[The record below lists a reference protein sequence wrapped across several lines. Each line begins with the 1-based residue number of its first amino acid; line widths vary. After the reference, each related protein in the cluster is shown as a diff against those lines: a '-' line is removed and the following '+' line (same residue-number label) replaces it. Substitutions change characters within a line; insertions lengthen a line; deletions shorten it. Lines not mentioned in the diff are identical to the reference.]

1 MTRAVLAIS
10 ANELRRVVRDRT
22 AAFFVA
28 VLPVI
33 IIVVI
38 GSSFGG
44 GGSDLPVGVVDLDG
58 SDRSRELADGLDA
71 SSALDVRTY
80 TDEGDLAADVRT
92 RRIEAGVV
100 VPAGYGEAL
109 DAGEP
114 TEVRLLSDPTAAGA
128 TPVQSA
134 VSGAVAAQG
143 RVHAAA
149 TFVAGRIGGD
159 PAELLATAEAEDAR
173 STPVAVDVEQVGD
186 DRRAG
191 LSPFA
196 YTAPSNLVLFLF
208 VNSIAV
214 GAVLATD
221 RANGITR
228 RLLATPHPVS
238 TIVAGV
244 GLAKLTF
251 ALAQAGLILGVGALL
266 FDVDWG
272 DPVGAALLTLTF
284 AVVST
289 GVGLVVGST
298 ARTAEGAQSVGVPVA
313 IGMAMLGG
321 CMWPLDV
328 VPDAMRI
335 AGHLVPHAWAMD
347 GWRDLVLD
355 GGGLGAVATELA
367 VLAGFAAVALAAAV
381 WRLRLALTA

>member
-1 MTRAVLAIS
+1 MRAVLAIS
-10 ANELRRVVRDRT
+10 ANELRRVLRDRT

-28 VLPVI
+28 VLPVV

-38 GSSFGG
+38 GSTFGT

-58 SDRSRELADGLDA
+58 TARSRELAE
-71 SSALDVRTY
+71 ALDSSTAIDVSTY

-92 RRIEAGVV
+92 RRVEAGVV
-100 VPAGYGEAL
+100 LPAGYAEAL

-114 TEVRLLSDPTAAGA
+114 TAVRLLSDPTASGA
-128 TPVQSA
+128 VPVRSA
-134 VSGAVAAQG
+134 VAGAVAAQG

-149 TFVAGRIGGD
+149 AFVAGRLGLD
-159 PAELLATAEAEDAR
+159 AAELVEVAEREADALA
-173 STPVAVDVEQVGD
+173 PVAVDVEQVGD
-186 DRRAG
+186 DRRAD
-191 LSPFA
+191 LSPFS

-221 RANGITR
+221 RASGITR

-251 ALAQAGLILGVGALL
+251 ALVQAGLILGVGALL

-272 DPVGAALLTLTF
+272 DPAGAVLLTVTF

-298 ARTAEGAQSVGVPVA
+298 ARSTEGAQSVGVPVA

-328 VPDAMRI
+328 VPDPMRI